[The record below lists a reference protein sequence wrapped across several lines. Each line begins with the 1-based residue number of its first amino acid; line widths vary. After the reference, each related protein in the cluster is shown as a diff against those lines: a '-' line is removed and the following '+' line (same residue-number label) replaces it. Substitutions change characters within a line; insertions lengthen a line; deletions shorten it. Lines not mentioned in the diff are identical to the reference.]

1 MPWNRTCFLPSRLVH
16 VQLSVFPARLWLC
29 VRGPQKKKKEKR
41 TEEKG
46 TERPKLNRICRKL
59 AINFNFESDSPAL
72 IEVNQ
77 SVAAI

>member
-1 MPWNRTCFLPSRLVH
+1 VFFLLGFGFVSEDH
-16 VQLSVFPARLWLC
+16 E
-29 VRGPQKKKKEKR
+29 KKKIKEKR
-41 TEEKG
+41 TEQKG